1 MRTVNES
8 ELGRILGALPDG
20 PRIVASG
27 NFAAPQR
34 LLALADTSIAEF
46 RLHMLNAQHGIPDR
60 AGVSYESSF
69 VGPGMRGHPR
79 LHYFPCRLSLVPHLF
94 RQRLAPDVV
103 LLHTSRPAGGAVSLG
118 VEVNILPAA
127 IEAAPA
133 RGGIVIAQ
141 ANPAMPTTHG
151 DAMVPLEAVDSLLE
165 ADEPLPT
172 HPVAAPD
179 TVSAAIGER
188 VAALVP
194 QQATLQLGIG
204 AIPDA
209 TLDSLLDRRDL

>member
-79 LHYFPCRLSLVPHLF
+79 LHYFPCRLSLVPHLLL
-94 RQRLAPDVV
+94 QRLAPDVV
-103 LLHTSRPAGGAVSLG
+103 LLHTSRPEAGAVSLG
-118 VEVNILPAA
+118 VEVNVLPAA
-127 IEAAPA
+127 VEAARA
-133 RGGIVIAQ
+133 RGGIVVAQ
-141 ANPAMPTTHG
+141 ANAAMPVTYG
-151 DAMVPLEAVDSLLE
+151 DARLPLDAVDYVLE
-165 ADEPLPT
+165 VDEPLVYHT
-172 HPVAAPD
+172 VAPAD
-179 TVSAAIGER
+179 ALSTAIGER

-194 QQATLQLGIG
+194 AGATLQLGIG

-209 TLDSLLDRRDL
+209 TLNAL